1 MRIILFGAPGAGKG
15 TQAAFLV
22 EKFNIPHISTGDM
35 LREAVAKGTELG
47 KKAKE
52 IMDKGEL
59 VSDEIIVGIVNDK
72 LNSPECKN
80 GFILDGFPRT
90 VKQAEMLDEIL
101 NKLPEDNLYLIVIT
115 ADDEQIVKRLTSRRA
130 CKACNAILSLSEISD
145 PNICPKCGATGSLYQ
160 RDDDKEET
168 VLNRLK
174 TYHQQTEPLI
184 EYYTKQGKLVTA
196 IGQEEIEDTTK
207 EVMKALGVK

>member
-22 EKFNIPHISTGDM
+22 EKYQIPHISTGDM

-59 VSDEIIVGIVNDK
+59 VSDEIIVGIVKDK
-72 LNSPECKN
+72 LNSPECQK

-90 VKQAEMLDEIL
+90 VQQAKMLDEIL
-101 NKLPEDNLYLIVIT
+101 NELPQAPTFLVVIT

-130 CKACNAILSLSEISD
+130 CKACGAILSLAEITD
-145 PNICPKCGATGSLYQ
+145 PNKCPKCGATGSLYQ

-168 VLNRLK
+168 IRKRLNV
-174 TYHQQTEPLI
+174 YHN
-184 EYYTKQGKLVTA
+184 
-196 IGQEEIEDTTK
+196 TTK
-207 EVMKALGVK
+207 PVLDYYGNSKKKVVVDGMKSISEVTNDILSQLNAW

>member
-15 TQAAFLV
+15 TQAAFLL
-22 EKFNIPHISTGDM
+22 EKFQIPHISTGDM

-59 VSDEIIVGIVNDK
+59 VSDEIIVGIVKDK
-72 LNSPECKN
+72 LNSPECQK

-90 VKQAEMLDEIL
+90 VKQAEMLDGIL
-101 NKLPEDNLYLIVIT
+101 NELPKDDTYLVIIT

-130 CKACNAILSLSEISD
+130 CKSCNAILSLSEITD
-145 PNICPKCGATGSLYQ
+145 PNVCPKCGATGSLYQ

-168 VLNRLK
+168 IRKRLNV
-174 TYHQQTEPLI
+174 YHS
-184 EYYTKQGKLVTA
+184 
-196 IGQEEIEDTTK
+196 TTK
-207 EVMKALGVK
+207 PVLDYYGDSKKKVIVDGMKSIQEVTNDILSQLNI